1 MKNKYKLYEV
11 DYIKGMMMYNYIG
24 ETMAFNIIE
33 AEDIFEGTS
42 QMKTGFEYVITIEK
56 I

>member
-11 DYIKGMMMYNYIG
+11 DYIKGMMMFKFI
-24 ETMAFNIIE
+24 ADHVCDNIIQ
-33 AEDIFEGTS
+33 AEDYFDGLISHGC
-42 QMKTGFEYVITIEK
+42 EYVITIEK